1 MCLTLNSDSEIK
13 IAEEDIVC
21 YKILREDSEVYA
33 TSPYFEFEYIVG
45 ATYKINKKLKIR
57 FGDNY
62 EGDDSKFVE
71 EGFHS
76 FERCESAM
84 AFLNIRRQFLP
95 AGCCVYKCI
104 IPKGTRMIFGDFGN
118 FSSIVS
124 EAIIII
130 EEVQS

>member
-1 MCLTLNSDSEIK
+1 MCLTLNGDSK
-13 IAEEDIVC
+13 IVVAEEDIVC
-21 YKILREDSEVYA
+21 YKILSKASETYA
-33 TSPYFEFEYIVG
+33 TSPYFGFEYIVG

-76 FERCESAM
+76 FERFESAM

-95 AGCCVYKCI
+95 LGYYVYKCI
-104 IPKGTRMIFGDFGN
+104 IPKGTRMIFGEFSN

-124 EAIIII
+124 EAIKII
-130 EEVQS
+130 EEI